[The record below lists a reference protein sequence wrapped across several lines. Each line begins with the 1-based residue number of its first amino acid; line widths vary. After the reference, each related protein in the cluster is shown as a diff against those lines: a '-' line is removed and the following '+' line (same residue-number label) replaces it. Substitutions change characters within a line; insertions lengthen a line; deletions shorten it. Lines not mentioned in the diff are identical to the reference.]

1 MENAKTIKG
10 QNRTFRP
17 KSNDAII
24 PRAREGKKLSISIQS
39 PKLLYN
45 VLLLALVFNSVKE
58 LIPVRYQ
65 KLWYCD
71 VILG

>member
-1 MENAKTIKG
+1 
-10 QNRTFRP
+10 
-17 KSNDAII
+17 
-24 PRAREGKKLSISIQS
+24 
-39 PKLLYN
+39 LYN

-65 KLWYCD
+65 NLWHCH